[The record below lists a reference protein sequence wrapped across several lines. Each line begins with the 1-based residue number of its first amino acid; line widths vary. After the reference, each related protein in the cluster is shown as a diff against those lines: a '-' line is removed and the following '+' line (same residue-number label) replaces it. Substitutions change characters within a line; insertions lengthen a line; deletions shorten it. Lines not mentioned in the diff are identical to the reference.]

1 MGRSD
6 FLGDFEQIV
15 LLAILHLGADAYG
28 STIQKD
34 IEERAGRTTSVGALY
49 TVLGRL
55 EEKGYVSSELADPTP
70 ERGGR
75 AKRYF
80 TVERAGRAALKRTR
94 TVLARMWD
102 GLEHGLD
109 GR

>member
-6 FLGDFEQIV
+6 YLGDFEQLV
-15 LLAILHLGADAYG
+15 LLATLRLGHDAYG
-28 STIQKD
+28 TTIQKE
-34 IEERAGRTTSVGALY
+34 IEDRAGRCASVGALY

-55 EEKGYVSSELADPTP
+55 EEKGLVSSRLADPTP

-80 TVERAGRAALKRTR
+80 KLERAGRAALKRTR
-94 TVLARMWD
+94 IAMTRMWE
-102 GLEHGLD
+102 GLEPGFD
-109 GR
+109 RS

>member
-1 MGRSD
+1 MGRSE

-15 LLAILHLGADAYG
+15 LLAILHLGSDVYG
-28 STIQKD
+28 TTIQRE
-34 IEERAGRTTSVGALY
+34 IEERAGRTASVGALY

-55 EEKGYVSSELADPTP
+55 EDKGYVSSDLSDPTP

-75 AKRYF
+75 AKRHF
-80 TVERAGRAALKRTR
+80 RVERAGRAALKRTR
-94 TVLARMWD
+94 TVLARMWE
-102 GLEHGLD
+102 GLEPGFD

>member
-1 MGRSD
+1 MARSEY
-6 FLGDFEQIV
+6 LGDFEQIV
-15 LLAILHLGADAYG
+15 LLAILRLGTDAYG
-28 STIQKD
+28 TTIQNE

-49 TVLGRL
+49 TVLARL
-55 EEKGYVSSELADPTP
+55 EEKGYVSSTLADPTP

-80 TVERAGRAALKRTR
+80 KVERAGRAALKRTR

-102 GLEHGLD
+102 GLEPGFD
-109 GR
+109 RR